1 MLLSAL
7 GFSSFSGIFFNGIL
21 SSIVSDSWPPL
32 LGVLLSPDYVGIV
45 VRPVTSIKQGTLK
58 GPEQGDWCKF

>member
-45 VRPVTSIKQGTLK
+45 VQA
-58 GPEQGDWCKF
+58 GDSLAQNNHWQSQ